1 MPLSV
6 CSVSTAFSRITVSGS
21 LTVPSDSARCEAV
34 YASSQLQQKQIPPI
48 ATLAFRSSHNRSS
61 AAPSV
66 QINRGRSFT
75 MTISA
80 ATSNAVEMNGLSV
93 ATKTESIPVFTLE
106 EVASKLQQFTEPKR
120 KPYTAMYSSIVGG
133 ITLDPAAMVVP
144 LDDHIVH
151 RGHAVF
157 DTATVFNGYLYELDA
172 HVDRLLRSAAQARIP
187 LPFSRSVLRNILVQT
202 AAASGSREGTL
213 RYWLSTGPGGFDL
226 SPSECEKSSFY
237 AVMIAVRAESPGAVS
252 VITSSVPI
260 KKQKFA
266 TMKTTNY
273 LPNALSK
280 MDAEDKGA
288 FQAVWL
294 DDEGYVAEAANMN
307 VAFVSKGT
315 LLMPAFDN
323 ILSGCTAKRVVA
335 LAEQLAAK
343 SKGEVL
349 QKVEVRKIS
358 VEEAKSADEMMLLV
372 SSYRVVPVTEWD
384 GQQIGDGV
392 VGPVTRLISDVMYQD
407 LINGPP
413 EVREPVPYQQ

>member
-6 CSVSTAFSRITVSGS
+6 CSITTAFSGITVNGS
-21 LTVPSDSARCEAV
+21 FTVPSDSARCESV
-34 YASSQLQQKQIPPI
+34 YASNQLQLQQILPVS
-48 ATLAFRSSHNRSS
+48 TLAFRSRSSHCRSS
-61 AAPSV
+61 AVPSV
-66 QINRGRSFT
+66 QINRERIFT
-75 MTISA
+75 MTISG
-80 ATSNAVEMNGLSV
+80 ATSNTVEMNGQSV
-93 ATKTESIPVFTLE
+93 TTKTESIPVFTLE

-120 KPYTAMYSSIVGG
+120 RPYTAMYSSIVGG
-133 ITLDPAAMVVP
+133 ITLDPTAMVVP

-157 DTATVFNGYLYELDA
+157 DTATVFNGCLYELDA

-202 AAASGSREGTL
+202 VAAS
-213 RYWLSTGPGGFDL
+213 
-226 SPSECEKSSFY
+226 
-237 AVMIAVRAESPGAVS
+237 
-252 VITSSVPI
+252 
-260 KKQKFA
+260 
-266 TMKTTNY
+266 
-273 LPNALSK
+273 
-280 MDAEDKGA
+280 EDKGA

-372 SSYRVVPVTEWD
+372 SSYLVVPVTEWD
-384 GQQIGDGV
+384 GQQIGDGG
-392 VGPVTRLISDVMYQD
+392 VGSITRLISDLMYQD

-413 EVREPVPYQQ
+413 EVREPVPYRQ